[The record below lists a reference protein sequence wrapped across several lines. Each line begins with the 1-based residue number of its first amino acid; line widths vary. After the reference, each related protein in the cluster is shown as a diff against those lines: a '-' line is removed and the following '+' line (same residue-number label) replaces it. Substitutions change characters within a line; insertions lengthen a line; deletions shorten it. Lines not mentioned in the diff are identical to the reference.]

1 MPLPKQVLE
10 NKSQPING
18 VLLGVIEE
26 EGVCVWVGGGSKTL
40 IQLTGC
46 PLAAEGQYNSEY
58 LAFKINALHLSS
70 QVNFDSMEWV

>member
-1 MPLPKQVLE
+1 MGSYWELSGKR
-10 NKSQPING
+10 
-18 VLLGVIEE
+18 
-26 EGVCVWVGGGSKTL
+26 VCVCVGGGSKTL

>member
-1 MPLPKQVLE
+1 MGSYWELSRKR
-10 NKSQPING
+10 
-18 VLLGVIEE
+18 
-26 EGVCVWVGGGSKTL
+26 VCVCGGGGSKTL

>member
-1 MPLPKQVLE
+1 MGSYWELSRKR
-10 NKSQPING
+10 
-18 VLLGVIEE
+18 
-26 EGVCVWVGGGSKTL
+26 VCVGGWGGGSKTL

>member
-1 MPLPKQVLE
+1 M
-10 NKSQPING
+10 
-18 VLLGVIEE
+18 
-26 EGVCVWVGGGSKTL
+26 CVGGGSKTL